1 MNSVSTVSLFTSEFL
16 IFTAYFIFFSSPWG
30 KKILKKNNFYKSSL
44 LLILLTQI
52 IAAAVMRYQVGDV
65 GLFSSV
71 GAYLRTGG
79 DFYSYDVNHTHFP
92 FFPFLIFLHVPLNLI
107 AETFKTFTFSFYLK
121 LVLLIPLWSL
131 SYLVLKENKSLKTEA
146 RSLQLQFLT
155 APVTF
160 CVVLF
165 HGQIDI
171 LVISFFI
178 LAGLIA
184 KKKNLGPKDI
194 ITSGFAFGASI
205 AVKTWSVFLL
215 PVILI
220 RLKKWEQRFIYISAI
235 GFFLFADVFIYTR
248 LVHSAFR
255 TVLPAL
261 LSAGGGIAYWG
272 YSYIIHLTPLYSWY
286 ANLNNIFVFIPTFL
300 VAEGYVLFKKFPFW
314 KATFLT
320 ILVMYVLLTRWGI
333 QYIFWIY
340 PFMYIVQ
347 RFLDK
352 RERFLFIALTSPYA
366 LLAYWNDMTHQ
377 KMVDLQVVWAWGF
390 VIWVFCVYWLV
401 VLIKRWGKAA
411 ELGFEPK

>member
-1 MNSVSTVSLFTSEFL
+1 MNFVSTIALFTSEFL
-16 IFTAYFIFFSSPWG
+16 FFSIYFIFFSSPWG
-30 KKILKKNNFYKSSL
+30 KKILGKDNFYKFAL
-44 LLILLTQI
+44 LLVLSTQI
-52 IAAAVMRYQVGDV
+52 IAAAIMKYQVGDV

-92 FFPFLIFLHVPLNLI
+92 FFPFLIFLHAPLNLL
-107 AETFKTFTFSFYLK
+107 AETIKTFTFSFYLK
-121 LVLLIPLWSL
+121 LVLLIPLWSI
-131 SYLVLKENKSLKTEA
+131 SYLILKENKSLKIEA

-160 CVVLF
+160 CVILF
-165 HGQIDI
+165 HGQVD
-171 LVISFFI
+171 LFVITFFI

-184 KKKNLGPKDI
+184 TKKNLSLKDI
-194 ITSGFAFGASI
+194 VLSGFAFGASI

-215 PVILI
+215 PMVLRNI
-220 RLKKWEQRFIYISAI
+220 KKWEQKAIYIMAI
-235 GFFLFADVFIYTR
+235 GLFLFVDVFIYTR

-272 YSYIIHLTPLYSWY
+272 YSYIIHLTPLYPWY
-286 ANLNNIFVFIPTFL
+286 NGLNNILVFIPTFL
-300 VAEGYVLFKKFPFW
+300 VVEGYLLLKKFPFW
-314 KATFLT
+314 KTAFLT

-340 PFMYIVQ
+340 PFMFLIQ
-347 RFLDK
+347 KFLDK

-366 LLAYWNDMTHQ
+366 LLAYWNDITHQ
-377 KMVDLQVVWAWGF
+377 KMVDLQIVWIWGF

-401 VLIKRWGKAA
+401 ALIKRWSRS
-411 ELGFEPK
+411 